1 MENEYIKK
9 IQEMMNGIVA
19 TANASAHVPLT
30 EEQVKKVI
38 QTRAMLLDIVT
49 EKALDFLLED
59 EETIARANAL
69 ATTLKNILDI
79 KA

>member
-1 MENEYIKK
+1 MENEN
-9 IQEMMNGIVA
+9 IQEIQQLVNEILA
-19 TANASAHVPLT
+19 TVNTSTHVPLA
-30 EEQVKKVI
+30 EEQIKKVV
-38 QTRAMLLDIVT
+38 QARAMLLDFVT